1 MLGVIRSGYQIL
13 VFASGNAAE
22 EQAMGP
28 PVWENIDKWK

>member
-1 MLGVIRSGYQIL
+1 MLGVIRSGYRSL

-22 EQAMGP
+22 EKPMGP